1 MARYL
6 DDVKRMY
13 DTHLET
19 DRILLVGHQRLFN
32 PIYLQSMEKIRSGE
46 IGPITMLRGWWHRNT
61 DWVFYENTGGRGTPL
76 DRRLNWRFYDEY
88 SAGMITELASHHIQV
103 ASWVLGTNPES
114 VSGSGSINFF
124 DDGREVYDNFALIFK
139 YPEDIHFTYDVLQSN
154 KHNGLQV
161 QVLGNEGTL
170 ELESNR
176 EYSENPSEPPAMQKL
191 MECIEEGENDT
202 IPIGGATWIGNA
214 PVRWGGEYI
223 SPDYQMNDT
232 LLYLEGFVN
241 FIREGEAPEKL
252 TLEGYNAS
260 IWTLLAERA
269 TKSGEWETAP
279 RKYIL

>member
-1 MARYL
+1 
-6 DDVKRMY
+6 MY

-19 DRILLVGHQRLFN
+19 DKILLIGHQRLFS
-32 PIYLQSMEKIRSGE
+32 PIYLQSMEMIRNGE

-61 DWVFYENTGGRGTPL
+61 DWVFYNNTGGRGTPL

-103 ASWVLGTNPES
+103 ANWVLGTNPES

-154 KHNGLQV
+154 KQNGLQV

-176 EYSENPSEPPAMQKL
+176 IYSENPSEPPAMQKL
-191 MECIEEGENDT
+191 MECIEEGKNDT
-202 IPIGGATWIGNA
+202 IPIGGATWIKNA

-232 LLYLEGFVN
+232 LLYLEGFIN

-269 TKSGEWETAP
+269 TKSGDWENAP
-279 RKYIL
+279 REYIL